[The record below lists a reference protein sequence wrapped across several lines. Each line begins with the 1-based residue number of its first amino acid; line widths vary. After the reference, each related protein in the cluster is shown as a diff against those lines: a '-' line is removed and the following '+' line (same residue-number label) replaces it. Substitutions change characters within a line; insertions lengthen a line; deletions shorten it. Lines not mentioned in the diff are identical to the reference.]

1 MGGSRSSALGLR
13 ALSREPGSRLVDV
26 QGHMQRSVAGNG
38 IAGVM
43 GVSLESANG
52 PSDPLSLSDP
62 ETLDACQH
70 SGVSPFQ
77 GSKPWLD
84 CTAIDAW
91 HAMVARGPGQDD
103 QAPPIAYRHVE

>member
-1 MGGSRSSALGLR
+1 M
-13 ALSREPGSRLVDV
+13 RLVDV
-26 QGHMQRSVAGNG
+26 QGHVQRSVAGNG
-38 IAGVM
+38 IAGGRDV
-43 GVSLESANG
+43 GLESANG
-52 PSDPLSLSDP
+52 PSDPLSLSDL